1 MQNLLQGEPE
11 ARVIGHI
18 EDWDY
23 NTSKKKKELFRKL
36 ENGNGM
42 SYLIK
47 EETNLNR

>member
-1 MQNLLQGEPE
+1 MQNLLHGEPK
-11 ARVIGHI
+11 ARVIGHV

-23 NTSKKKKELFRKL
+23 NTSKKKELFRKL

>member
-1 MQNLLQGEPE
+1 MQNLLHGELE
-11 ARVIGHI
+11 AHVIGHE

-23 NTSKKKKELFRKL
+23 NTSIKEELFRKL
-36 ENGNGM
+36 ENGNGI